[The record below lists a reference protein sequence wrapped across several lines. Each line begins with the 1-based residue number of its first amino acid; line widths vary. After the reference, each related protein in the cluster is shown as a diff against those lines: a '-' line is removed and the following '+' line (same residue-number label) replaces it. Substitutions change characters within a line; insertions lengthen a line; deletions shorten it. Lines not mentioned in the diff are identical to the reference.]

1 MRISDWS
8 SDVCS
13 SDLLGHAWP
22 PFPAAMPRWERVL
35 ARGTHILFYV
45 LMIGVPL
52 LGGAAA
58 SAGEAPPVPLYGV
71 VPAPH
76 LPVPLS
82 HGLADPLGNIHKL
95 MVKSI
100 LRILALHVRKTRRA
114 AL

>member
-13 SDLLGHAWP
+13 SDL
-22 PFPAAMPRWERVL
+22 PAAMPRWERVL

-52 LGGAAA
+52 LGWAAA

-71 VPAPH
+71 VPAPN

-82 HGLADPLGNIHKL
+82 HGLSETREHPQAHGQVDLYDLGPTCARGAQAPDR
-95 MVKSI
+95 KS
-100 LRILALHVRKTRRA
+100 VV
-114 AL
+114 